1 MNLLIFKTG
10 GTNLKKNFFISMFI
24 LVVLLGSLFLYLK
37 MHPPLSYSG
46 ITTYAEDEKKRV
58 IEIENTGFVNVELIT
73 VLVNG
78 REKGKIELGVSRSNH
93 IIMGSGLDEDPA
105 ITFHSIDEFP
115 IKPQSNSEDRT
126 EKINKDELQ
135 SIKFYGIRIFG
146 HEEPK
151 VITIKYKYLGM
162 SFSLEVDTVKE

>member
-1 MNLLIFKTG
+1 LIFKTG
-10 GTNLKKNFFISMFI
+10 GINLKKNFFISVFI
-24 LVVLLGSLFLYLK
+24 LIGLLGSFFLYLK

-46 ITTYAEDEKKRV
+46 ITNYTEDDKKVV
-58 IEIENTGFVNVELIT
+58 IEIENTGSVNVELNT

-78 REKGKIELGVSRSNH
+78 RDRGKVELVVSRSNH
-93 IIMGSGLDEDPA
+93 MIMGSGLDEEPA

-115 IKPQSNSEDRT
+115 IKPESKPEDRT
-126 EKINKDELQ
+126 ERINQDEFQ

-146 HEEPK
+146 HEVPK

-162 SFSLEVDTVKE
+162 PFSLEVDTVNK

>member
-1 MNLLIFKTG
+1 M
-10 GTNLKKNFFISMFI
+10 KKNFFISLFI
-24 LVVLLGSLFLYLK
+24 IVVLLGSLFLYLK
-37 MHPPLSYSG
+37 MHQPLSYSG
-46 ITTYAEDEKKRV
+46 ITNYAEDDKKRV
-58 IEIENTGFVNVELIT
+58 IEIVNTGFVNVELNT

-78 REKGKIELGVSRSNH
+78 RDKGKVELGVGRSNH
-93 IIMGSGLDEDPA
+93 MIMGSGLDEDPT

-115 IKPQSNSEDRT
+115 IKPESNSEDSAER
-126 EKINKDELQ
+126 INQDGLQ

-162 SFSLEVDTVKE
+162 PFSLEVDTVKK

>member
-1 MNLLIFKTG
+1 M
-10 GTNLKKNFFISMFI
+10 KKNFFISIFI
-24 LVVLLGSLFLYLK
+24 IIVLVGSLFLYLK
-37 MHPPLSYSG
+37 THPPLSYSG
-46 ITTYAEDEKKRV
+46 ITDYTEDEKKRV
-58 IEIENTGFVNVELIT
+58 IEIENTGFVNVELNA

-78 REKGKIELGVSRSNH
+78 RDKGKVELGVSRSNH

-115 IKPQSNSEDRT
+115 IKPQSNSEERA

-162 SFSLEVDTVKE
+162 PFSLEVDTVKK